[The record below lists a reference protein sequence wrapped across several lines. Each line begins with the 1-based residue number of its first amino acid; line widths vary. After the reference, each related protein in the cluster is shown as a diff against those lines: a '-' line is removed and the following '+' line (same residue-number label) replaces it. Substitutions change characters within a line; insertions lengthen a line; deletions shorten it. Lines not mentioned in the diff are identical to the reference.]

1 MDAEGYRENL
11 IYNSTIED
19 SQPVVVQVDPITG
32 AAVPAVAAP

>member
-11 IYNSTIED
+11 IYNSTIEA
-19 SQPVVVQVDPITG
+19 SQPVVPADPITG